1 MRASRQPSV
10 AVPETHLRFRWPP
23 AGPRGECDN
32 YFLGIWHPDAA
43 LRVELIGTPPAP
55 CAQVSGDNW
64 ILAGATSPVH
74 PDGAGLVHARADG
87 GGAIAFRGY
96 VLGANVHSYSD
107 STRLLDFWLRDPLGE
122 HNGVYSAAVIGAGGE
137 TLVLCADMFGMS
149 PVYYASV
156 GDAIIFATNPRYLRV
171 AGAEPDRLAWR
182 CLLETGFLA
191 SDLSLS
197 RGVRRLPAGQALQA
211 SRAGVRLVP
220 HYDLAQL
227 PDGTRTLDDAGI
239 ADVERAFQQAMER
252 CLALD
257 AGRLVLPLGSGHDS
271 RRMLAGLVDRGLPFE
286 SVTCR
291 VFHGGRD
298 LDARYAAEMARDLG
312 FPHTIV
318 EPSSPARYVERD
330 VARRLLLDCE
340 TFSHTWALDI
350 NEALPAEPAVIYD
363 GLAGDALGDPG
374 FRLPGLYRSPRGDI
388 DVIVAD
394 CVRNAFRRVLDPA
407 QWPGGADVAA
417 LLRAWLETLPQ
428 RANLAE
434 YAFLLSRVRRSTAL
448 QALPLVPPGRLVVF
462 PFLDLDYVRLLFEF
476 SPADKNR
483 TVLQRACLARY
494 WPRYYKYPGT
504 RDVPRDAVKRPADAD
519 LETILLCF
527 TALLDE
533 VVCSDG
539 VEVVRGLL
547 SRRGRLGFAG
557 AQLSRTVASRA
568 HWYCTPLMELVV
580 RDLQRPACWEAA
592 DPAVPAPSDTARP

>member
-1 MRASRQPSV
+1 M
-10 AVPETHLRFRWPP
+10 PETHLRFRWPP

-32 YFLGIWHPDAA
+32 YFFGVWHPRAS
-43 LRVELIGTPPAP
+43 LRVELIGEPPAP
-55 CAQVSGDNW
+55 CAQVAGDNW
-64 ILAGATSPVH
+64 VLVGATSPVH
-74 PDGAGLVHARADG
+74 PGGAGLVHARPDV
-87 GGAIAFRGY
+87 GGAVAFRGY
-96 VLGANVHSYSD
+96 VLGPNLHSYSD
-107 STRLLDFWLRDPLGE
+107 ESRLLDFWLRDTLAE
-122 HNGVYSAAVIGAGGE
+122 HNGVYSAAVVTDGGAK
-137 TLVLCADMFGMS
+137 LILCADLLGMS
-149 PVYYASV
+149 PVYYAAV
-156 GDAIIFATNPRYLRV
+156 GDALIFSTNPRYLRV
-171 AGAEPDRLAWR
+171 AGDAPDRLAWR

-191 SDLSLS
+191 GDVALT
-197 RGVRRLPAGQALQA
+197 RGVRRLPAGQALRA
-211 SRAGVRLVP
+211 SHAGVDLVR

-227 PDGTRTLDDAGI
+227 PDGTRPLDDAGI
-239 ADVERAFQQAMER
+239 ADVERVFQQAMDR

-271 RRMLAGLVDRGLPFE
+271 RRMLASLVERGLPFE

-298 LDARYAAEMARDLG
+298 LDARYAAEMARDIG

-330 VARRLLLDCE
+330 VARRLLVDSE

-374 FRLPGLYRSPRGDI
+374 FRLPGLYRSPRTDI

-394 CVRNAFRRVLDPA
+394 CVRDAFRRVLNRT
-407 QWPGGADVAA
+407 QWPTGADVAA
-417 LLRAWLETLPQ
+417 FLRGWLETLPQ

-434 YAFLLSRVRRSTAL
+434 HAFLLSRVRRSTAL

-483 TVLQRACLARY
+483 TVLQRACLARF

-504 RDVPRDAVKRPADAD
+504 RDVPSDAVKRPKDAD
-519 LETILLCF
+519 LETTLLCF

-533 VVCSDG
+533 VACAGG
-539 VEVVRGLL
+539 VDVVRDLL
-547 SRRGRLGFAG
+547 SRRGRIGFAG
-557 AQLSRTVASRA
+557 AQLSRTIASRA

-580 RDLQRPACWEAA
+580 RDLQRSACWE
-592 DPAVPAPSDTARP
+592 PAGEGAPTS